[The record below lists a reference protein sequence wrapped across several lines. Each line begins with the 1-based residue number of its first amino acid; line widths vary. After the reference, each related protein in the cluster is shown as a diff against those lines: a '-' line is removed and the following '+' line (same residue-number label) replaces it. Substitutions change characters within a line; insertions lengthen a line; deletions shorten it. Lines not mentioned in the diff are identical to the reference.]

1 MTKPNFLRAG
11 ITAFFMLVVAGLSAH
26 AETRGPDPA
35 LTPEQVVDIQLQA
48 LQFNDSPTPNAG
60 IAQTF
65 ALAHPSNKRVTG
77 PLPRFERMIRTP
89 AYAPLLGHAAHQIER
104 LSGDESVVRF
114 RVFVELANG
123 KTLQYLW
130 EVKRVLDGPDQGA
143 WLTTKV
149 SAPVPGGQS
158 I

>member
-1 MTKPNFLRAG
+1 MTFVHTSIAG
-11 ITAFFMLVVAGLSAH
+11 IAALFMLVLTSLSAS
-26 AETRGPDPA
+26 AESRGPDPS
-35 LTPEQVVDIQLQA
+35 LTPEQVVGIQLQA
-48 LQFNDSPTPNAG
+48 LKFNDNPTPNAG

-104 LSGDESVVRF
+104 LAGDDSVVRF
-114 RVFVELANG
+114 RVTVELQNG

-130 EVKRVLDGPDQGA
+130 ELKRLLEGPDQGA

-149 SAPVPGGQS
+149 SAPINAGQS

>member
-1 MTKPNFLRAG
+1 MTRSFSLAG
-11 ITAFFMLVVAGLSAH
+11 FVAVLMLVLTGFTAN

-104 LSGDESVVRF
+104 LAGDDSVVQF
-114 RVFVELANG
+114 RVIVEQPNG

>member
-1 MTKPNFLRAG
+1 MTQTRFSLAG
-11 ITAFFMLVVAGLSAH
+11 FAAFFMLALMGLPAM

-48 LQFNDSPTPNAG
+48 LKFNDNPTPNAG

-77 PLPRFERMIRTP
+77 PLPRFEKMIRTP

-104 LSGDESVVRF
+104 LAGDETVVRF
-114 RVFVELANG
+114 RVFVELENG

-130 EVKRVLDGPDQGA
+130 EVKRVLEGPDQGA
-143 WLTTKV
+143 WLTTNV
-149 SAPVPGGQS
+149 SAPAPGGQS

>member
-1 MTKPNFLRAG
+1 MTHKRFSPIGLAV
-11 ITAFFMLVVAGLSAH
+11 LVIVAVAGLPAF

-48 LQFNDSPTPNAG
+48 LKYNDSPTPNAG

-65 ALAHPSNKRVTG
+65 ALAHPSNKRITG

-89 AYAPLLGHAAHQIER
+89 AYEPLLGHATHQIER
-104 LSGDESVVRF
+104 LAGDDTVVRF
-114 RVFVELANG
+114 KVVVELQNG

-130 EVKRVLDGPDQGA
+130 EVKRVLEGPDKGA

-149 SAPVPGGQS
+149 SAPVSGGQS

>member
-1 MTKPNFLRAG
+1 MTRPYALPAG
-11 ITAFFMLVVAGLSAH
+11 IVAFFMLIAAGVTAH

-35 LTPEQVVDIQLQA
+35 LTPEQVVDIQLRA
-48 LQFNDSPTPNAG
+48 LQFNDNPTPNAG

-89 AYAPLLGHAAHQIER
+89 AYAPLIGHVAHEIER
-104 LSGDESVVRF
+104 LAGDDSVVQF
-114 RVFVELANG
+114 KVVVDLENG

-130 EVKRVLDGPDQGA
+130 EVRRVLEGPDQGA

-149 SAPVPGGQS
+149 SAPRPGGQS